1 MKNKNTLTNSTITA
15 GGNVHIGDIYTTGR
29 AEQSVQ
35 SDLKKQLEDLIA
47 RGRVD
52 EALRLM
58 SETNLDAETRQE
70 VLQLRQRSE
79 ALARKNRM
87 GIISNADSNL
97 EQNNITASLLALI
110 TNIP

>member
-1 MKNKNTLTNSTITA
+1 MKNKNTISNSTINA

-29 AEQSVQ
+29 AEPGNQSG
-35 SDLKKQLEDLIA
+35 LKKQLEDLIA
-47 RGRVD
+47 KGRVD

-87 GIISNADSNL
+87 GIISGAESNL

-110 TNIP
+110 AHL